1 MPTSLVDVSWRIG
14 VRAGT
19 SETTTTADGRGIGS
33 SARVMLR
40 LTLRDDDDDGGGAS
54 DRFED
59 VECGLTDL
67 FALTREFERA
77 RAAVVANEST
87 NATTTTGGGTA
98 TDADAG
104 RDLEEMKD

>member
-19 SETTTTADGRGIGS
+19 SETTTTTTTCDGRGIGS

-40 LTLRDDDDDGGGAS
+40 LTLRDDDDDDGAS

-87 NATTTTGGGTA
+87 TTTTGGGTA

>member
-1 MPTSLVDVSWRIG
+1 MTTSSSDG
-14 VRAGT
+14 
-19 SETTTTADGRGIGS
+19 GRGIGS

-40 LTLRDDDDDGGGAS
+40 LTLRDDDDDAESDGAS
-54 DRFED
+54 DLRFED

-87 NATTTTGGGTA
+87 TTGATTGGGVSGTNA

-104 RDLEEMKD
+104 RDLEGGAKE

>member
-19 SETTTTADGRGIGS
+19 SETMTTTCDGRGIGS

-87 NATTTTGGGTA
+87 TTTTTTTGGGTA

-104 RDLEEMKD
+104 RDSEE

>member
-1 MPTSLVDVSWRIG
+1 MPT
-14 VRAGT
+14 T
-19 SETTTTADGRGIGS
+19 SDGGRGIGS

-40 LTLRDDDDDGGGAS
+40 LTLRDDDDESDGAS
-54 DRFED
+54 DLRFED

-87 NATTTTGGGTA
+87 TTGATTTTTTGGGGG
-98 TDADAG
+98 DA
-104 RDLEEMKD
+104 

>member
-1 MPTSLVDVSWRIG
+1 MPTSSSDG
-14 VRAGT
+14 
-19 SETTTTADGRGIGS
+19 GRGIGS

-40 LTLRDDDDDGGGAS
+40 LTLRDDDDDDDESAS
-54 DRFED
+54 DLRFED

-87 NATTTTGGGTA
+87 TTGATTGGGVSGTNA
-98 TDADAG
+98 TDADAS
-104 RDLEEMKD
+104 RDLEGGANE

>member
-19 SETTTTADGRGIGS
+19 SETTMTTTDGRGIGS
-33 SARVMLR
+33 SARVTLR
-40 LTLRDDDDDGGGAS
+40 LTLRDDDDDSGAS

-87 NATTTTGGGTA
+87 TGVVSVGVGVGVGTA
-98 TDADAG
+98 TGGDDA
-104 RDLEEMKD
+104 

>member
-1 MPTSLVDVSWRIG
+1 MPTSLVDVSWRMG

-19 SETTTTADGRGIGS
+19 SETTMSTASDGRGIGS
-33 SARVMLR
+33 SARVTLR
-40 LTLRDDDDDGGGAS
+40 FTLRDDDDEAT

-77 RAAVVANEST
+77 RAAVVANESP
-87 NATTTTGGGTA
+87 TGDG
-98 TDADAG
+98 TDATEAMAG
-104 RDLEEMKD
+104 AGH

>member
-19 SETTTTADGRGIGS
+19 SETTMPTSDGRGIGS

-40 LTLRDDDDDGGGAS
+40 LTLRDDDDESDGAS
-54 DRFED
+54 DLRFED

-87 NATTTTGGGTA
+87 TTGATTTTTTGGGGGG
-98 TDADAG
+98 DA
-104 RDLEEMKD
+104 

>member
-1 MPTSLVDVSWRIG
+1 MTTSSSDG
-14 VRAGT
+14 
-19 SETTTTADGRGIGS
+19 GRGIGS

-40 LTLRDDDDDGGGAS
+40 LTLRDDDDDDESDGAS
-54 DRFED
+54 DLRFED

-87 NATTTTGGGTA
+87 TTGGGVSGTNA
-98 TDADAG
+98 TDADAS
-104 RDLEEMKD
+104 RDLEGGAKE

>member
-1 MPTSLVDVSWRIG
+1 MTTSSSDG
-14 VRAGT
+14 
-19 SETTTTADGRGIGS
+19 GRGIGS

-40 LTLRDDDDDGGGAS
+40 LTLRDDDDDESDGAS
-54 DRFED
+54 DLRFED

-87 NATTTTGGGTA
+87 TTGATTGGGVSGTNA
-98 TDADAG
+98 TDADAS
-104 RDLEEMKD
+104 RDLEGGAKE

>member
-1 MPTSLVDVSWRIG
+1 MPTSSDG
-14 VRAGT
+14 
-19 SETTTTADGRGIGS
+19 GRGIGS

-40 LTLRDDDDDGGGAS
+40 LTLRDDDESDGAS
-54 DRFED
+54 DHLRFED

-87 NATTTTGGGTA
+87 TTGATTTTTTGGGGG
-98 TDADAG
+98 DA
-104 RDLEEMKD
+104 

>member
-1 MPTSLVDVSWRIG
+1 MTTSSSDG
-14 VRAGT
+14 
-19 SETTTTADGRGIGS
+19 GRGIGS

-40 LTLRDDDDDGGGAS
+40 LTLRDDDDDDESDGAS
-54 DRFED
+54 DLRFED

-87 NATTTTGGGTA
+87 TTGATTGGGVSGTNA
-98 TDADAG
+98 TDADAS
-104 RDLEEMKD
+104 RDLEGGAKE